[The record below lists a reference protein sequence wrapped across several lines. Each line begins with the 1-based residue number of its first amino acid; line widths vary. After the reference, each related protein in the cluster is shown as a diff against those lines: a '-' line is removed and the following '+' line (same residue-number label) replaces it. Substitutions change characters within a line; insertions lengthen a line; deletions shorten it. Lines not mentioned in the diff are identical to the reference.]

1 MSSNT
6 PSSRASSP
14 PSPSTPVPPPRLRR
28 FATVSLPVPASVPTP
43 QRKYSLRDQSPDA
56 TPAAGAGRQP
66 RLVTPDNE
74 LDRNFYSA
82 AARYARTAPRGR
94 DSLVQEISE
103 RRERTAS
110 GSTIGSANSFGLG
123 HMRRGDMVAEPAGAD
138 DDSSEHLGTHDN
150 ERRAT
155 LPAAPPRPLPPTPPQ
170 PPPKSKSRITKP
182 GRSHSAAEPSLSPF
196 DDAHQAALGSSS
208 SSSGSGTSA
217 DTIRIMLELAG
228 PGYEDIV
235 TRSVDG
241 RVVLLI
247 YIEDVELFDDIVV
260 WKNLAVAR
268 GDVHVGPEDALQCFA
283 DRPHAD
289 ALSRIIFGPRST
301 EWDAIL
307 KYTLEQDRPQGRY
320 YRHKHRSN
328 AGGSAS
334 SRPSSHRIATRALSC
349 ETVEHITRGLYMR
362 EILLA
367 NLFLEIEVDANSEDQ
382 AERFIKIMA
391 PFDALCKEAEKLKM
405 RMSLKPLRRPSSSK
419 ISTTASPTTPRLQ
432 SEPVISSP
440 PSPTS
445 PTAQFVKAPPALPPA
460 SARWP
465 LAMTVSR
472 VFAYMFTLTPC
483 PHNHQTTMFRR
494 ARLTL
499 FAGGD
504 PDDDPD
510 DGGGFPRV
518 VWHFFNSARRSELVY
533 SLMLHHTLSAS
544 KNYRI
549 AAQTTIRDLLEQDV
563 FTDWYP
569 VHDCDS
575 TRPGFGKAKAV
586 TMPVD
591 EGDDGEAQD
600 PKMKCM
606 REKIYRAWVAAPVKT
621 LWKAIITGENVEAI
635 REYVGEQ
642 VAFYFDWM
650 AFYTIW
656 TVPAAVLGFGVLVY
670 GLVRAFLMDLPEL
683 AAQIGEATTSLVS
696 APMLRLAVVFDNPAT
711 IFFSLGMS
719 IWSTLF
725 LEFWQRR
732 QKYLSHIWSM
742 TEYRREEQIRPQWT
756 PSMVTRVGRHV
767 ERHDP
772 YPFRILRRTLT
783 TGVVTLCMALL
794 IGVIVGVIGWKA
806 WAKQHNFGNRAVQW
820 LAAGGASGVVEI
832 AQVLIVQ
839 RLYYS
844 LAWRITCFDNYKY
857 DSQFEDAFIFKTFM
871 FNAVN
876 NYGVFVY
883 IGVVKAMLGEHYVFG
898 RWPEKCSPIVGSNE
912 SDTGVSCMQELT
924 LQMAIIFV
932 GLQFMRSAQK
942 AIWPWVV
949 QRVRSA
955 IKDFTVGPVS
965 PPAKHDNPAPT
976 HKGPARKRKSD
987 TLAGPP
993 TTPLPAFFSLG
1004 EVVVLPPPPPT
1015 RRLPPSTP
1023 QYVRDETLFE
1033 YDDDTLC
1040 DDYGMTV
1047 IQFGYIAL
1055 FSCAFP
1061 LAPVFAILNNFVEIR
1076 VDSYKMLFEYR
1087 RPWAQRAQSIGLW
1100 TPIMTSISTIS
1111 APLNALVIAFS
1122 STAFDRFAQRV
1133 APGNTLA
1140 VKLGF
1145 VIVFEHT
1152 VLGLKALCK
1161 TLVPAVPGVVKKAV
1175 RDEVREGRRGRG
1187 AAEEE
1192 EDGEGRN

>member
-1 MSSNT
+1 
-6 PSSRASSP
+6 
-14 PSPSTPVPPPRLRR
+14 
-28 FATVSLPVPASVPTP
+28 
-43 QRKYSLRDQSPDA
+43 
-56 TPAAGAGRQP
+56 
-66 RLVTPDNE
+66 
-74 LDRNFYSA
+74 
-82 AARYARTAPRGR
+82 
-94 DSLVQEISE
+94 
-103 RRERTAS
+103 
-110 GSTIGSANSFGLG
+110 
-123 HMRRGDMVAEPAGAD
+123 MVAEPAGAD
-138 DDSSEHLGTHDN
+138 EDSNDRYGSRD

-155 LPAAPPRPLPPTPPQ
+155 LPAAPPRPLPPTPPL
-170 PPPKSKSRITKP
+170 PPPKSKSRVTKP
-182 GRSHSAAEPSLSPF
+182 LRSHSTADPASSSFSDELQP
-196 DDAHQAALGSSS
+196 ALDSSS
-208 SSSGSGTSA
+208 SSGGSGTSA
-217 DTIRIMLELAG
+217 DTIRILLELSG

-235 TRSVDG
+235 SRSVDG

-247 YIEDVELFDDIVV
+247 YIEDIELFDDIVV
-260 WKNLAVAR
+260 WKNLAFAN
-268 GDVHVGPEDALQCFA
+268 GDVDIGPEDALQCFA

-328 AGGSAS
+328 AGAGSGS
-334 SRPSSHRIATRALSC
+334 SGSHRHPSRHHHVASRALSC

-362 EILLA
+362 EMLLA
-367 NLFLEIEVDANSEDQ
+367 NLFLEIEVDADSEDQ
-382 AERFIKIMA
+382 AERFVKIMA
-391 PFDALCKEAEKLKM
+391 PFDALCKEAEKLKL
-405 RMSLKPLRRPSSSK
+405 RMALKPLRRPSSSK
-419 ISTTASPTTPRLQ
+419 TSTIASSPTTPRPQ
-432 SEPVISSP
+432 SEPVITSP

-445 PTAQFVKAPPALPPA
+445 PTAPLTKPPPALLPA

-465 LAMTVSR
+465 VAMTVSR

-483 PHNHQTTMFRR
+483 PHNHLTTMFRR

-504 PDDDPD
+504 PDDDD
-510 DGGGFPRV
+510 QGGSHGFPRV

-575 TRPGFGKAKAV
+575 TRPGFGKTKP
-586 TMPVD
+586 MPVD
-591 EGDDGEAQD
+591 NDDGSDDDGEARD

-606 REKIYRAWVAAPVKT
+606 REKIYRAWVAAPVKI

-656 TVPAAVLGFGVLVY
+656 AVPAAVLGFGVLVY
-670 GLVRAFLMDLPEL
+670 GMVRAFMMDVPAL
-683 AAQIGEATTSLVS
+683 AAEVGEATTSWVS

-756 PSMVTRVGRHV
+756 PSTVTRVGRHV

-806 WAKQHNFGNRAVQW
+806 WAKQHDFGNRAVQW

-844 LAWRITCFDNYKY
+844 LAWRINCFDNYKY
-857 DSQFEDAFIFKTFM
+857 DSHFEDAFIFKTFM

-883 IGVVKAMLGEHYVFG
+883 IGVVKAMLGERYVFG

-942 AIWPWVV
+942 AVWPWVV
-949 QRVRSA
+949 QRARSA

-993 TTPLPAFFSLG
+993 ATPLPAFFSLG
-1004 EVVVLPPPPPT
+1004 EIVVLPPPPPT
-1015 RRLPPSTP
+1015 RRLPPATP

-1040 DDYGMTV
+1040 EDYGMTV

-1122 STAFDRFAQRV
+1122 STAFDRFAERV

-1175 RDEVREGRRGRG
+1175 RDEVREGRRGRS
-1187 AAEEE
+1187 AEEQE
-1192 EDGEGRN
+1192 EATD